1 MVLHQM
7 QVVQIIVVTDLLQA
21 AGEEAGHALEGP
33 TDADDLLSKVVQH
46 VDVEGPHGAA
56 ALAVQTVVLLHG
68 VEHVLA
74 QAVAH
79 LVLVVAL
86 EADQGCGGRRR

>member
-1 MVLHQM
+1 M
-7 QVVQIIVVTDLLQA
+7 TDLLQA
-21 AGEEAGHALEGP
+21 AGEEAGHALERPG
-33 TDADDLLSKVVQH
+33 DGDDLLTKVVQH

-68 VEHVLA
+68 VENVLA
-74 QAVAH
+74 QTVAN

-86 EADQGCGGRRR
+86 EADQGCRVRRR

>member
-1 MVLHQM
+1 M
-7 QVVQIIVVTDLLQA
+7 TDLLQA
-21 AGEEAGHALEGP
+21 AGEEAGHALERPG
-33 TDADDLLSKVVQH
+33 DGDDLLSKVVQH
-46 VDVEGPHGAA
+46 VDVEGSHGAA

-74 QAVAH
+74 QTVAN

-86 EADQGCGGRRR
+86 EADQGCRGRRR